1 MNYLFM
7 MDLDYA
13 MDVEIL
19 DLVAKFK
26 KFLMSN
32 KARTGDVWGGA
43 KKTNFQSLRFLD
55 DSERSVKVC
64 PLCYEAGH
72 KRKDCPEKEDDPI
85 YRCFHCN
92 EVGHFKV
99 NCPKR
104 KNKGNKYFFVVEITW
119 VG

>member
-1 MNYLFM
+1 M
-7 MDLDYA
+7 MTDLDYGL
-13 MDVEIL
+13 DVEIL

-26 KFLMSN
+26 KFLMNN

-55 DSERSVKVC
+55 NSERLVSVC

-85 YRCFHCN
+85 LRCFKCN
-92 EVGHFKV
+92 EVGHFKA
-99 NCPKR
+99 NCPKL
-104 KNKGNKYFFVVEITW
+104 KNKGDALARVSLVVQ
-119 VG
+119 